1 MLISFLKGL
10 MDHKQPFNK
19 RASDNTSE
27 EKFEEFCKDKNIIH
41 FRYGTDQRNSGI
53 SGKDFIKI
61 PKIIRNTPDY
71 IVIKKTASFIEVKG
85 CKDLLGMK
93 ILDLE
98 YYDFWNELMKLY
110 YYIYSTT
117 FNDTRLISHPN
128 LKKLVKGCKI
138 KQYPD
143 FTEYDQKKYYEIP
156 FKEL

>member
-85 CKDLLGMK
+85 CKDFARMK
-93 ILDLE
+93 LKDLE
-98 YYDFWNELMKLY
+98 SYDFWNKLMKLY
-110 YYIYSTT
+110 YCIYSVT
-117 FNDTRLISHPN
+117 FNEMRFISHVA
-128 LKKLVKGCKI
+128 LKNLVKGCNI
-138 KQYPD
+138 KQFHD
-143 FTEYDQKKYYEIP
+143 FTPYDKKEYYEIP